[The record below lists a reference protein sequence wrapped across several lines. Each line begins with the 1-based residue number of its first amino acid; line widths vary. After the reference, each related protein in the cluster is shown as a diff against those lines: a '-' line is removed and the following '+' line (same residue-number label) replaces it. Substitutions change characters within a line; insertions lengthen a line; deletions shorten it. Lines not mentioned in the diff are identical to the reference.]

1 MNSSVKSS
9 RLDRADRQIA
19 LVAFALALAVYLRG
33 VAPDVLSG
41 DAGEF
46 HAAAWQWGLA
56 HPTGYPLY
64 LMLGGLWQRALG
76 LLGISPAHALN
87 IFSALIGAGA
97 VSLFYL
103 LVRRWLWEVP
113 VLGRMAAVWAAF
125 LFGVNPTFW
134 SQSLVA
140 EVYTLH
146 VLLLLLILFVAQG
159 LSLSG
164 RETGESTASIRLI
177 PRQIAALAFLVGV
190 GLTHHGM
197 TLFVVPGL
205 LVYLTLIDRRW
216 WRNLR
221 TWVAGALAF
230 VAPLLLYLYVPLRSG
245 PAASPWYHQ
254 RLGEGTLTLYDGSAQ
269 AFLDFI
275 TGRSISVGFYD
286 FGGAIGQVVQ
296 AATLWRI
303 HLTWAGLVVAVAGL
317 FLLYRRRNWPV
328 LALTLPLFVLQQ
340 LFNLFY
346 AIGDILVY
354 YIPLYLI
361 ACIWAGFGAYG
372 LATGLQRFDAP
383 SPSTPSPS
391 TSEPS
396 TSDQSFTDSDAN
408 GETANE
414 SALGVYA
421 IGAMALVLLFW
432 IPLNLRASYADVLS
446 QAGERQARTAWEEI
460 LAAEPSADAILIS
473 NDRNEIVPLFYLQA
487 IEGRAT
493 GMSGLFPLIAPDAR
507 FADVATTID
516 TALAE
521 GGEQPV
527 VLIKAMPGLEVKFAL
542 QETTAPLVQVLGP
555 AADDPPQ
562 VAVNQPYGPL
572 TLLGYDWDPDVE
584 GVHVRLYWRVNEA
597 LPADYTTT
605 VQLFDD
611 AGVKVAQDDRPPGGD
626 YYPTSLWKPDEVL
639 VDRHVLA
646 LDDATEPVTFLVGM
660 YTGADF
666 APLAEPLRL
675 PLVID

>member
-46 HAAAWQWGLA
+46 QVAASQWGLA

-64 LMLGGLWQRALG
+64 LILGGLWQRVLG
-76 LLGISPAHALN
+76 VVGVSPAHALN
-87 IFSALIGAGA
+87 IFSALISAVA
-97 VSLFYL
+97 VSVLYL
-103 LVRRWLWEVP
+103 LLRRWLWEVP
-113 VLGRMAAVWAAF
+113 VLGRMAAIWATF

-146 VLLLLLILFVAQG
+146 VLLLSLILFVAQG
-159 LSLSG
+159 LSLPG
-164 RETGESTASIRLI
+164 RWNGETAAPIHLV
-177 PRQIAALAFLVGV
+177 PRQIAALAFLVGL
-190 GLTHHGM
+190 GLAHHGM

-205 LVYLTLIDRRW
+205 LIYLTLLDRRW

-221 TWVAGALAF
+221 TWVAGALAL

-254 RLGEGTLTLYDGSAQ
+254 RLGEGTLTLYDGNFQ

-286 FGGAIGQVVQ
+286 LGGALGQVGQ

-317 FLLYRRRNWPV
+317 FILLWQRNWPV

-340 LFNLFY
+340 LFNFFY

-354 YIPLYLI
+354 YIPLYLV

-383 SPSTPSPS
+383 SPSTPASP
-391 TSEPS
+391 P
-396 TSDQSFTDSDAN
+396 SDQSSAGSDAT
-408 GETANE
+408 GEIANE
-414 SALGVYA
+414 SALGTYA

-432 IPLNLRASYADVLS
+432 IPLNLRASYADLLS
-446 QAGERQARTAWEEI
+446 QAGERQARADWEEI
-460 LAAEPSADAILIS
+460 LAAEPPDDAILIS

-487 IEGRAT
+487 VEGRAT

-516 TALAE
+516 TALVE

-527 VLIKAMPGLEVKFAL
+527 LLIKAMPGLEVKYAL
-542 QETTAPLVQVLGP
+542 QEANAPLVQVLGP
-555 AADDPPQ
+555 AIEDGPQ
-562 VAVNQPYGPL
+562 IIVNHSYGPL
-572 TLLGYDWDPDVE
+572 TLLGYDWDPDVD
-584 GVHVRLYWRVNEA
+584 GVRIQIYWQVKTA

-611 AGVKVAQDDRPPGGD
+611 AGAKVAQDDRPPGGD
-626 YYPTSLWKPDEVL
+626 YYPTSLWKPGEVL
-639 VDRHVLA
+639 VDKHVLA
-646 LDDATEPVTFLVGM
+646 LEGATAPATLLVGM

-666 APLAEPLRL
+666 ELLTEPLHL
-675 PLVID
+675 PLVVE

>member
-9 RLDRADRQIA
+9 RIDRADRQIA
-19 LVAFALALAVYLRG
+19 LIAFALALAVYLRG

-113 VLGRMAAVWAAF
+113 VLGRMAAAWATF

-134 SQSLVA
+134 SQSLIA

-146 VLLLLLILFVAQG
+146 ALLLLLILFFAQSMALPSWEDGEVA
-159 LSLSG
+159 
-164 RETGESTASIRLI
+164 APIRLT
-177 PRQIAALAFLVGV
+177 PGQVAALAFLVGL
-190 GLTHHGM
+190 GLSHHGM

-221 TWVAGALAF
+221 TWLASAAAF
-230 VAPLLLYLYVPLRSG
+230 AAPLLLYLYVPLRSG

-286 FGGAIGQVVQ
+286 LGGAIGQVGQ

-303 HLTWAGLVVAVAGL
+303 HLTWVGLVIALAGLLIL
-317 FLLYRRRNWPV
+317 FWRRNWPV

-354 YIPLYLI
+354 YIPLYI
-361 ACIWAGFGAYG
+361 VACIWAGFGAYG

-383 SPSTPSPS
+383 SPSTP
-391 TSEPS
+391 EPPLP
-396 TSDQSFTDSDAN
+396 DQSSVASDRSA
-408 GETANE
+408 EPASE
-414 SALGVYA
+414 SARGVYA
-421 IGAMALVLLFW
+421 LGAMALVLLFW
-432 IPLNLRASYADVLS
+432 VPLNLRANYADLLS
-446 QAGERQARTAWEEI
+446 QAGERQARTAWQEI
-460 LAAEPSADAILIS
+460 LAAEPPADAILIS

-487 IEGRAT
+487 VEERAT

-507 FADVATTID
+507 FSDVAATID
-516 TALAE
+516 TALME

-527 VLIKAMPGLEVKFAL
+527 MLIKSMPGLEVKFAL

-555 AADDPPQ
+555 AVDGAPQ
-562 VAVNQPYGPL
+562 IAVNQSYGPL

-584 GVHVRLYWRVNEA
+584 DVHVRLYWQVNEA

-611 AGVKVAQDDRPPGGD
+611 ADVKVAQDDRSPGGD
-626 YYPTSLWKPDEVL
+626 YYPTSLWKPGEML

-646 LDDATEPVTFLVGM
+646 LDGATEPVTLLVGM

-675 PLVID
+675 PLLIE